1 MTVEITREYL
11 ISYIEEKLKTLN
23 LKYGLDE
30 ENDKDQI
37 DYTLTDIDLIL
48 HGNKILEAIVGIS
61 AIPFLSKPSD
71 LIDNIISI
79 LRHPVITKVHEK
91 NKITEK
97 KLNNY
102 FRHIDNLRYCFD
114 LSINT
119 EKIKHYLHILMFD
132 RMLFDSKVKTN
143 KSKILERMK
152 KEDDPIYIQDSTVTI
167 KRCKS
172 LPSLYSESMYKVYF
186 LSDGNI
192 DYGKVFPQIVE
203 CSPLFDLVDPRE
215 LLVPGYLEENVF
227 ATRPTNNYR
236 LEDFNDVELL
246 PEVIFLQLVYE
257 CLLAF
262 DHIEFRYF
270 EPTDSLLLHFH
281 NKWRINDVSE
291 EERISSIRTPLRF
304 GDFCKYVVP
313 EEQQWLR
320 KEEEQNRLQTTR
332 EMERLMTKSAKIYD
346 ETMSFRDEDFILP
359 GTLKA
364 KYEIYDL
371 NKQKTNR
378 DLGEFQMEIINCQT
392 TRVNLL
398 N

>member
-1 MTVEITREYL
+1 MTTEITKEYL

-23 LKYGLDE
+23 LKYGLDDE
-30 ENDKDQI
+30 EYDKNQT
-37 DYTLTDIDLIL
+37 DYSVIDIDLIL
-48 HGNKILEAIVGIS
+48 HGNKILETIIDIPT
-61 AIPFLSKPSD
+61 IPFLLKPTD
-71 LIDNIISI
+71 LVDNIIPI
-79 LRHPVITKVHEK
+79 LRHPVITSVHKE

-97 KLNNY
+97 KLNIYSN
-102 FRHIDNLRYCFD
+102 HMENLRYCFD
-114 LSINT
+114 FSINK

-132 RMLFDSKVKTN
+132 RILFDSKIKTN
-143 KSKILERMK
+143 KVKILEEMK
-152 KEDDPIYIQDSTVTI
+152 NKDDPIYAQDPTLTM

-172 LPSLYSESMYKVYF
+172 LPSLYSESMCKVYF

-192 DYGKVFPQIVE
+192 DYGKLFPQIVE

-215 LLVPGYLEENVF
+215 LLVPGYLEKNVF
-227 ATRPTNNYR
+227 ATRPANSYR

-246 PEVIFLQLVYE
+246 PEVIFLQLVYQ

-270 EPTDSLLLHFH
+270 EPTDSLLLYFH

-313 EEQQWLR
+313 EEQQWLHQ
-320 KEEEQNRLQTTR
+320 EEEENRLEMVI
-332 EMERLMTKSAKIYD
+332 EMERLMTKSSKIYD
-346 ETMSFRDEDFILP
+346 ETLSFRDEDFILP

-364 KYEIYDL
+364 KYDIYGDL

-378 DLGEFQMEIINCQT
+378 DLSEFRIVNCQIACG
-392 TRVNLL
+392 
-398 N
+398 

>member
-23 LKYGLDE
+23 LKYGLDDE
-30 ENDKDQI
+30 EDKDQI
-37 DYTLTDIDLIL
+37 DCTVTDIDLIL

-79 LRHPVITKVHEK
+79 LRHPIITRVHEK

-102 FRHIDNLRYCFD
+102 SRHIDNLRFCFD
-114 LSINT
+114 LSINS

-143 KSKILERMK
+143 KVKILERMK
-152 KEDDPIYIQDSTVTI
+152 KENDPIYVQDSTLSM

-304 GDFCKYVVP
+304 GISTNTWCPRSSNGCARKRNRTDCKRP
-313 EEQQWLR
+313 RRW
-320 KEEEQNRLQTTR
+320 
-332 EMERLMTKSAKIYD
+332 
-346 ETMSFRDEDFILP
+346 RD
-359 GTLKA
+359 
-364 KYEIYDL
+364 
-371 NKQKTNR
+371 
-378 DLGEFQMEIINCQT
+378 
-392 TRVNLL
+392 
-398 N
+398 

>member
-23 LKYGLDE
+23 LKYGLDDE
-30 ENDKDQI
+30 VNDKGQI

-48 HGNKILEAIVGIS
+48 HGNKILEAIVDIS

-79 LRHPVITKVHEK
+79 LRHPVITSVHKK

-97 KLNNY
+97 KLKNY
-102 FRHIDNLRYCFD
+102 SRHIDNLRYCFD
-114 LSINT
+114 LSINN

-132 RMLFDSKVKTN
+132 KMLFDSKVKTN
-143 KSKILERMK
+143 KVKILEKM
-152 KEDDPIYIQDSTVTI
+152 KEDDDPMYVQDPKLSM
-167 KRCKS
+167 KHSKS

-227 ATRPTNNYR
+227 STRPANNYR

-246 PEVIFLQLVYE
+246 PEVIFLQLVYQ
-257 CLLAF
+257 CLLAY
-262 DHIEFRYF
+262 DHVEFRYF

-313 EEQQWLR
+313 EEQQWLSQ
-320 KEEEQNRLQTTR
+320 EEEQNRLQMTK

-378 DLGEFQMEIINCQT
+378 DLSEFRMEIINCQT
-392 TRVNLL
+392 IRG
-398 N
+398 

>member
-1 MTVEITREYL
+1 MTTEITREYL

-23 LKYGLDE
+23 LKYGLDDE
-30 ENDKDQI
+30 EYDKNQT
-37 DYTLTDIDLIL
+37 DYSVIDIDLIL
-48 HGNKILEAIVGIS
+48 HGNKILETIVDVS
-61 AIPFLSKPSD
+61 AIPFLLKPTD
-71 LIDNIISI
+71 LIDNIIPI
-79 LRHPVITKVHEK
+79 LRHPVVTSVHEN

-97 KLNNY
+97 KLNIY
-102 FRHIDNLRYCFD
+102 SRHMENLRYCFD
-114 LSINT
+114 FSINK

-132 RMLFDSKVKTN
+132 KILFDSKVKTN
-143 KSKILERMK
+143 KVKILERTK
-152 KEDDPIYIQDSTVTI
+152 KEDPMYAQDPME
-167 KRCKS
+167 RCKS
-172 LPSLYSESMYKVYF
+172 LPSLYSESMCKVYF
-186 LSDGNI
+186 LSDYGNI
-192 DYGKVFPQIVE
+192 DYGKLFPQIVE

-227 ATRPTNNYR
+227 ATRPVNNYR

-246 PEVIFLQLVYE
+246 PEVIFLQLVYQ

-262 DHIEFRYF
+262 DHIEFQYF
-270 EPTDSLLLHFH
+270 EPTDSLLLYFH

-320 KEEEQNRLQTTR
+320 QEEEENRLETTR

-346 ETMSFRDEDFILP
+346 ETLSFHDEDFILP

-364 KYEIYDL
+364 KYDIYGDL

-378 DLGEFQMEIINCQT
+378 DLSEFRIVNCQNC
-392 TRVNLL
+392 TRL
-398 N
+398 NC